1 MREVHLQ
8 LTDLLYAE
16 AQRRAFE
23 SGFASLDEYIVDIVS
38 GELGQETENLD
49 HRFTPKVVSHLKQ
62 IQEEI
67 SAGATTYTESEIDE
81 HFKERA
87 RAWRE
92 SRAN

>member
-1 MREVHLQ
+1 MNQPNSILFTGPVSGVH
-8 LTDLLYAE
+8 
-16 AQRRAFE
+16 R
-23 SGFASLDEYIVDIVS
+23 IVS